1 MDITTVSVEGFILD
15 IEGNPVEETVRI
27 GLNKAVTQYKID
39 HNLDGAE
46 KTILSS
52 DVDGFWFSDLPD
64 TTNMTADTY
73 YRFTINNRT
82 YRKKLED
89 TPATQNL
96 NELADYP

>member
-27 GLNKAVTQYKID
+27 GLNKAVTQYKTG
-39 HNLDGAE
+39 HNLNGAE
-46 KTILSS
+46 KTVLSS

-73 YRFTINNRT
+73 YRFTINQRI

-89 TPATQNL
+89 TPAVQNL
-96 NELADYP
+96 NELIDYP